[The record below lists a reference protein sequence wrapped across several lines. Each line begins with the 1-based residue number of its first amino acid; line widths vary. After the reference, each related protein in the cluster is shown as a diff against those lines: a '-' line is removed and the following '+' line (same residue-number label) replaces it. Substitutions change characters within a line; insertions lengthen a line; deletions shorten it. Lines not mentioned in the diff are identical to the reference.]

1 MGNFM
6 KIILLDDEG
15 GVLVTFSF
23 MGDKRLGVK
32 LAFSQSQ
39 AVHFVSHENAIKVLL
54 TLRGVGGFSTC
65 VVE

>member
-6 KIILLDDEG
+6 KIILLDGEG

-23 MGDKRLGVK
+23 KSDKALGVQ
-32 LAFSQSQ
+32 LVFSHTQ
-39 AVHFVSHENAIKVLL
+39 AIHFVTHENAIKILL
-54 TLRGVGGFSTC
+54 TLRGVGGFSRC